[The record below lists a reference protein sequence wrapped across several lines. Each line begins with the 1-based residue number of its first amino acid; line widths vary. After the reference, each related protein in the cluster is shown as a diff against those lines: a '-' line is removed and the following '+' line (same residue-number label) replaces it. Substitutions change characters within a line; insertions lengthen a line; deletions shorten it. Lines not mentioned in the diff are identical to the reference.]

1 MNRSQLRSE
10 TSHHKSENTASSIS
24 KNVPEADTNLHR
36 CRFCDSELQQLVVDL
51 GMQPLCESFVPEAQL
66 YGMEP
71 FYPLKAY
78 VCGDCFLVQVL
89 DFVGGED
96 IYSHYAYFSSYSD
109 SWLRHTEKYVNMAI
123 ERFNIDSESQV
134 VEIAS
139 NDGYLLQY
147 MIAKDIPVLGIEP
160 AANIAEV
167 AKRKGIPTLVK
178 FFGVDTARQVVDQG
192 TKADLLIGN
201 NVLAH
206 VPALNDFV
214 GGLKILLAADGVIT
228 MEVPHAARMLE
239 LNQFDTIYQEHYS
252 YYSLISV
259 QKVLKAHGLTIFDV
273 DELSTHGGSLRIYA
287 CHDDCE
293 NRNVGQAVVDL
304 LRREKEAGLD
314 DLEAYRQFGEQVME
328 TKRKL
333 LEFLIKAK
341 REGKTI
347 AGYGAPGKGNTLLN
361 YCGIREDFIDYTVD
375 RNPFK
380 HGKYLPGTR
389 IPIFTPEKIAETKP
403 DYVLLLPWNLR
414 AELVEQLSYV
424 REWGA
429 KFIVPIP
436 EVEVF

>member
-1 MNRSQLRSE
+1 
-10 TSHHKSENTASSIS
+10 
-24 KNVPEADTNLHR
+24 
-36 CRFCDSELQQLVVDL
+36 
-51 GMQPLCESFVPEAQL
+51 
-66 YGMEP
+66 MEP

-147 MIAKDIPVLGIEP
+147 MIAKNIPVLGIEP

-259 QKVLKAHGLTIFDV
+259 QKVLTAHGLTIFDV
-273 DELSTHGGSLRIYA
+273 DELSPHGGSFRIYA
-287 CHDDCE
+287 CHADCE
-293 NRNVGQAVVDL
+293 NRNVGAKTETWA
-304 LRREKEAGLD
+304 RR
-314 DLEAYRQFGEQVME
+314 
-328 TKRKL
+328 
-333 LEFLIKAK
+333 
-341 REGKTI
+341 
-347 AGYGAPGKGNTLLN
+347 
-361 YCGIREDFIDYTVD
+361 
-375 RNPFK
+375 
-380 HGKYLPGTR
+380 
-389 IPIFTPEKIAETKP
+389 
-403 DYVLLLPWNLR
+403 
-414 AELVEQLSYV
+414 
-424 REWGA
+424 
-429 KFIVPIP
+429 
-436 EVEVF
+436 